1 MFSSPIIII
10 WTMTIFAFVLMV
22 PLFGMLSR
30 YAILHGIYDYPD
42 PQYGAPTVMSF
53 FNLFGF
59 VALFLF
65 GIGWGNVI
73 HIDPTRINRPYKT
86 AKTVLAYLATPLLTL
101 AGAIM
106 LLIPGL
112 LISSRACVYAALN
125 LFLQTHVHPFATESM
140 SMLFH
145 ENVHAFNGCSSYAI
159 TGTLFFLACV
169 MMLWSLFCAY
179 GIWSLCDA
187 LMYQFFPHG
196 IGHTGTLEPMIF
208 LPLIICYLS
217 GNFIALSGLK
227 IITLAIEI
235 FSYYLGV

>member
-125 LFLQTHVHPFATESM
+125 LFLWHLVTVRRAHVPIFPARDWPHRDARTH
-140 SMLFH
+140 
-145 ENVHAFNGCSSYAI
+145 
-159 TGTLFFLACV
+159 
-169 MMLWSLFCAY
+169 
-179 GIWSLCDA
+179 D
-187 LMYQFFPHG
+187 
-196 IGHTGTLEPMIF
+196 IF
-208 LPLIICYLS
+208 TP
-217 GNFIALSGLK
+217 
-227 IITLAIEI
+227 
-235 FSYYLGV
+235 YYLLFKR